1 MTCQLCLVL
10 SIHGYTITMHAHVPS
25 FVSASLCMAL
35 LSVIIMPIFVSAS
48 HRLALDLY
56 SIVGLSITSPGSHV
70 PQHRWSQHHVS
81 RLALMLAL
89 MCLAVAIHS
98 LSHIH
103 ALRKLNPR
111 FAQAIHG
118 LSAQS
123 AIHGL
128 RKTIHGWSRST
139 VCAEHNYICM

>member
-1 MTCQLCLVL
+1 MAIL
-10 SIHGYTITMHAHVPS
+10 HAHVPS

-35 LSVIIMPIFVSAS
+35 LSVIIMPSFVSA
-48 HRLALDLY
+48 LADHTALLLIFTAY
-56 SIVGLSITSPGSHV
+56 SWCQHQASPGSHV

-89 MCLAVAIHS
+89 MCLAVGIHS

-118 LSAQS
+118 LFAQS
-123 AIHGL
+123 AIHAL

-139 VCAEHNYICM
+139 VCAEQVHR